1 MERTRDQVEA
11 QYKWKVEDIYPDI
24 QAWEEDYKKV
34 TEMVPK
40 LKEHQDTFLLSA
52 SNLYDFLKY
61 DEEVSIII
69 ENLYTYAHLN
79 NDTDKGSSVYQKLY
93 GKATNLYSEYSSV
106 TAFVIPA
113 LLKEDYSKIERF
125 IKEVPGLKEYEILL
139 KKIFRYQDHTLSE
152 REETIL
158 AMYSKVLNS
167 SSDIADVLKE
177 NDMTFGTIV
186 DEKGKEVT
194 LNNSNYSI
202 YIASKNR
209 EVRKLAFETIY
220 KGYEQFSNTLAS
232 TLSSTV
238 EECVTTAKV
247 KHYPNSLAMALYED
261 DVQVEV
267 YDKLIATT
275 KKNLPVL
282 FDYYKLKKELLK
294 LDEMHLYDIYT
305 PIVGESE
312 KEYTFDEAKELVLDT
327 LSIFGDD
334 YVENA
339 KHAFTDGWIDIY
351 PNKGKVSGAYSS
363 GGYMTKPYM
372 LLNFNGKINDVSTLI
387 HELGHSMH
395 SYYTRSNNP
404 YSTGSYSI
412 FVAEVAS
419 TVNELLLNKHLLKT
433 LTDKEERLV
442 ILNNMLELFKASI
455 FRQVMFAEFE
465 KQIHEVVENGNIL
478 TKDTLC
484 KMYYDLNKEYFGE
497 NVVVD
502 KEVQYEWERI
512 PHFYMIFY
520 VYQYATGLSAACKIV
535 TDLLEEKEGAREN
548 YLTFLKSGSTK
559 SPIELLKIAGVDM
572 TDPAVVE
579 SAIDMF
585 KDTLEEFKQEIN
597 S

>member
-1 MERTRDQVEA
+1 MEKTRDQVEA

-24 QAWEEDYKKV
+24 QAWEKDYEKV
-34 TEMVPK
+34 SKMLPK
-40 LKEHQDTFLLSA
+40 LKEHQNTFLLSA

-69 ENLYTYAHLN
+69 ENLYNYAHLN
-79 NDTDKGSSVYQKLY
+79 NDTDKGSSVYQELY
-93 GKATNLYSEYSSV
+93 GKVMNLYNQYSSM

-113 LLKEDYSKIERF
+113 LLKEEYSKVERF
-125 IKEVPGLKEYEILL
+125 MKEVPELKEYEILL

-158 AMYSKVLNS
+158 AMYGKVLNS
-167 SSDIADVLKE
+167 SSEIADVLKE
-177 NDMTFGTIV
+177 NDITFGTIK
-186 DEKGKEVT
+186 DEKGNDVT

-209 EVRKLAFETIY
+209 EVRKQAFETIY

-238 EECVTTAKV
+238 EESVTTARV
-247 KHYPNSLAMALYED
+247 KHYPSSLEMALYDD

-267 YDKLIATT
+267 YDNLIATT

-305 PIVGESE
+305 PIVGDSE

-339 KHAFTDGWIDIY
+339 KCAFTDGWIDIY

-363 GGYMTKPYM
+363 GGYQTKPYM

-395 SYYTRSNNP
+395 SYYTRNNNP
-404 YSTGSYSI
+404 YSTGNYSI

-419 TVNELLLNKHLLKT
+419 TVNELLLNKRLLKT

-442 ILNNMLELFKASI
+442 ILNNMLELFKATI
-455 FRQVMFAEFE
+455 YRQVMFAEFE
-465 KQIHEVVENGNIL
+465 RQIHEVVEQGNIL

-497 NVVVD
+497 DVVVD

-512 PHFYMIFY
+512 NHFYMIFY